1 MKAHGPVADL
11 FGIALLVAGG
21 AMTILLNFI
30 PIPPPTAEEIA
41 AATKAETRQAS
52 DAQRA
57 CEIYKASGSPASF
70 KLIKAVRT
78 TSGDLCLQYRI
89 DAAEVTTCDGMRG
102 KEITRAIRDGLK
114 SC

>member
-1 MKAHGPVADL
+1 MTDL

-30 PIPPPTAEEIA
+30 PAPGPTEQETA
-41 AATKAETRQAS
+41 AAIKAESRQTSEAH
-52 DAQRA
+52 RA
-57 CEIYKASGSPASF
+57 CEVYRAAGSSSSF
-70 KLIKAVRT
+70 TLIKAVRSS
-78 TSGDLCLQYRI
+78 SGDLCLQYRI
-89 DAAEVTTCDGMRG
+89 DSREVATCDGIRG